1 MPKTIFSEIISLKNN
16 YQDKIREL
24 PPFESAI
31 FWPFL
36 KLKFFGLKMI
46 VFYPKYRTTIFSNI
60 ISVITAIKD
69 SSIFGQNLCINTF
82 GNVPFLV
89 ITKTSIFSS

>member
-69 SSIFGQNLCINTF
+69 GSIFGQNLCINTF
-82 GNVPFLV
+82 WKCPF
-89 ITKTSIFSS
+89 FGHY